1 MFNTLPYEPRKMSQ
15 LSWNALVVGKTC
27 TASCRLWKKNATSRR
42 FDENTGSEW
51 EKCVS
56 AYQCKRQTR
65 IPEGRAFVVVRHI
78 HTSLVWY
85 DHAWIYFDKI
95 AIPQY
100 LCTPTTAH
108 THTQK
113 RHTQL
118 ILCCAPFEWHTIPIH
133 CFGSL
138 ERMCKPQYRRRIQL
152 NPHTFH
158 KRFSNMEYNV
168 FIQLALLLTNVIAWC
183 GYCASTRFSI
193 YCDLLGFF
201 FDEWLSLLNDGLCWS
216 LPTIRR
222 SDEFQ

>member
-27 TASCRLWKKNATSRR
+27 TASCRLWKKNATSHR

-56 AYQCKRQTR
+56 AYQCKRQTQ

-78 HTSLVWY
+78 HTSSVWY

-108 THTQK
+108 
-113 RHTQL
+113 
-118 ILCCAPFEWHTIPIH
+118 I
-133 CFGSL
+133 
-138 ERMCKPQYRRRIQL
+138 
-152 NPHTFH
+152 H
-158 KRFSNMEYNV
+158 KRDILNWCYAVHRSSDTQSQYIALEVWNACINHNIVGAYN
-168 FIQLALLLTNVIAWC
+168 
-183 GYCASTRFSI
+183 
-193 YCDLLGFF
+193 
-201 FDEWLSLLNDGLCWS
+201 
-216 LPTIRR
+216 
-222 SDEFQ
+222 